1 MRATPT
7 AIAAGLAAAGSSL
20 DRRSAVVRAIAAMQF
35 DEQRTRNCSNPGTG
49 SELRISDAAAQTR
62 IVSGGAVGRAKVSL
76 SRDLNYMAGARIPE
90 FESYHP
96 SQAVRSPPANMRM
109 DHIAS
114 RMKLPRFHGFSQ
126 ATMRSLGKDAP
137 NGRPIER
144 FGKHTQSW
152 MGGLHH
158 RYARISFSE
167 GKHVDGFCWPFVQRR
182 RPNINLTETSSA
194 NVKAPEP
201 QKAPR
206 I

>member
-1 MRATPT
+1 MRATST

-96 SQAVRSPPANMRM
+96 SQPVRCPAR
-109 DHIAS
+109 
-114 RMKLPRFHGFSQ
+114 
-126 ATMRSLGKDAP
+126 T
-137 NGRPIER
+137 
-144 FGKHTQSW
+144 
-152 MGGLHH
+152 H
-158 RYARISFSE
+158 R
-167 GKHVDGFCWPFVQRR
+167 
-182 RPNINLTETSSA
+182 
-194 NVKAPEP
+194 
-201 QKAPR
+201 
-206 I
+206 